1 MNLRMRAFSGTR
13 KDISRDSQPAV
24 SEPRFGAPGAPPT
37 LPRPASMNS
46 IMMRASN
53 QGLSPFSR
61 PVTRHFQERRRA
73 SVPAGMLNSR

>member
-13 KDISRDSQPAV
+13 KAISRDSQPAV
-24 SEPRFGAPGAPPT
+24 SDPRFGAPGAPPT

-53 QGLSPFSR
+53 QDWSPFLR
-61 PVTRHFQERRRA
+61 PVTRHFHERRRA
-73 SVPAGMLNSR
+73 SVPAGMLISR